1 MHIKYKLRRT
11 SFVTWVVFLAT
22 LVTIL
27 ISLIAAV
34 FPALLLR
41 TFGGIEDVAGI
52 DSFEIGIWAYPLLI
66 TNLIFFGLVFLYA
79 KNILPQLITKS
90 IKFLFNFEVSSR
102 VAFFVITILIGIYI
116 SLSVSELFDGKFMPD
131 FYFHFKDWLEI
142 YDVTEFNV
150 WPIGYHLMLFLN
162 NTSLQIFENY
172 KVIPFISSI
181 ALLVLTYFVTVEM
194 SKKRFAGIISVLI
207 VLQSQVF
214 LIYDTSVAYPTF
226 WILFYLLS
234 LYLIFKKWPL
244 SPIPF
249 LAGVISKAMTAAFL
263 PMTLF
268 FIYRANIPKQAK
280 VKSVILYA
288 ALVILVTV
296 LLSFIGTN
304 IFNLHSAVNVGEF
317 YVHDFWGGFTSLS
330 SALRFDGLIFLF
342 LLPLILGLFHASRRG
357 ILHADSIMFLIFGML
372 LSAPLIDGFSNF
384 INEPYRFVPLV
395 VFFAIG
401 TGILFSKKITEQS

>member
-1 MHIKYKLRRT
+1 MDENYKLHRT

-22 LVTIL
+22 LVAVL
-27 ISLIAAV
+27 LSLTAAV

-66 TNLIFFGLVFLYA
+66 TNLVFFGLVFLYA
-79 KNILPQLITKS
+79 KNILPQSITKS

-131 FYFHFKDWLEI
+131 FNVHFKDWLEI

-150 WPIGYHLMLFLN
+150 WPVGYHLTFFLN
-162 NTSLQIFENY
+162 STSMQVFENY
-172 KVIPFISSI
+172 KVIPFIASI

-194 SKKRFAGIISVLI
+194 SKKRFAGIISMLI
-207 VLQSQVF
+207 VLQSEVF

-234 LYLIFKKWPL
+234 LYLILKKWPL

-268 FIYRANIPKQAK
+268 FIYRANTPQNSK
-280 VKSVILYA
+280 VKSVILYV
-288 ALVILVTV
+288 ALAILGTI
-296 LLSFIGTN
+296 LLSFMGTD
-304 IFNLHSAVNVGEF
+304 ITNLHEAVNVGEF
-317 YVHDFWGGFTSLS
+317 SAHDFWGGFTSVS
-330 SALRFDGLIFLF
+330 SSLRFDGLILLF
-342 LLPLILGLFHASRRG
+342 LLPFTLGLFHASRRG
-357 ILHADSIMFLIFGML
+357 VLHADSVMFLILGML
-372 LSAPLIDGFSNF
+372 LSAPLIDGFSNI
-384 INEPYRFVPLV
+384 INVPYRFVPLV
-395 VFFAIG
+395 VFFAMG
-401 TGILFSKKITEQS
+401 TGILLSKKVTEQS